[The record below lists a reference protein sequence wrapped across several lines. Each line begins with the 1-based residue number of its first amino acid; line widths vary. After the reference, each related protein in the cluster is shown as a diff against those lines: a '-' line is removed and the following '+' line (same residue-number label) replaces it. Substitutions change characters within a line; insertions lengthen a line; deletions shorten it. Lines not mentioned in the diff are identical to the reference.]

1 VRSLHTNT
9 INYGTIAAD
18 SATVRLERVFL
29 IPVEQLW
36 AYLTTPEGLRR
47 WIAEGQ
53 IGPGRARL
61 EFLDNGT
68 VTEGPVLAW
77 DPPNLVEFEWTG
89 GPTQPAGSRVRF
101 ELTAEGEGTRLVL
114 THSRTSAP
122 AAPDFAAGWHYHLD
136 TLSFLVT
143 GAEPPAG
150 RPTWRQ
156 LRGHYLPTAQ
166 LPGTPSS
173 APG

>member
-1 VRSLHTNT
+1 VSD
-9 INYGTIAAD
+9 YGTITDD

-29 IPVEQLW
+29 IPAEQLW

-47 WIAEGQ
+47 WIAEGR

-68 VTEGPVLAW
+68 VIEGPVLAW
-77 DPPNLVEFEWTG
+77 DPPNLVEFEWAG

-101 ELTAEGEGTRLVL
+101 ELTAEGEGTRLIL

-122 AAPDFAAGWHYHLD
+122 AAPNFAAGWHYHLD
-136 TLSFLVT
+136 TLSFLL
-143 GAEPPAG
+143 AEAGPPAG
-150 RPTWRQ
+150 RPTWQQ
-156 LRGHYLPTAQ
+156 LRAHYLPMARSGADSATSVPR
-166 LPGTPSS
+166 PG
-173 APG
+173 

>member
-1 VRSLHTNT
+1 MSD
-9 INYGTIAAD
+9 YGTITDD
-18 SATVRLERVFL
+18 SASVRLERVFP
-29 IPVEQLW
+29 IPAEHLW

-53 IGPGRARL
+53 IGPGHARL

-68 VTEGPVLAW
+68 VNEGPVVAW

-101 ELTAEGEGTRLVL
+101 ELVPEGEGTRLIL
-114 THSRTSAP
+114 THSRTSPP

-136 TLSFLVT
+136 TLSFLIKGTEPV
-143 GAEPPAG
+143 AE
-150 RPTWRQ
+150 RPTWQQ
-156 LRGHYLPTAQ
+156 LRTHYLPTAQ
-166 LPGTPSS
+166 LPGTRSS
-173 APG
+173 AEPTQTTFR